1 VRKQVDIAE
10 LVQRTVDELRTAH
23 RHREIEVEVRGAA
36 TTAGDPDRLAQVLS
50 NLIGNAL
57 QHGLPHGPVT
67 IRVGDEGG
75 DIVVEIGNQGVI
87 PGDLLP
93 VLFDPFRGRTQA
105 HSRHNSRGLGLGLYI
120 AQQIAQSHDGAVSV
134 VSNDVV
140 GTVFTLRLPRVS
152 PPTPARRGAEPKRVL
167 IVDEVIRETLR
178 EAFAG
183 EGYVATTASDGREA
197 LEQLQRGRSRP
208 DVVILD
214 MVMPIVDGARVYQA
228 MQTDPDLAQIPV
240 VVSTS
245 EPKRAPAGAILIP
258 KPVKL
263 DRLLDTVARLAHKP

>member
-1 VRKQVDIAE
+1 M
-10 LVQRTVDELRTAH
+10 
-23 RHREIEVEVRGAA
+23 
-36 TTAGDPDRLAQVLS
+36 
-50 NLIGNAL
+50 
-57 QHGLPHGPVT
+57 
-67 IRVGDEGG
+67 
-75 DIVVEIGNQGVI
+75 
-87 PGDLLP
+87 
-93 VLFDPFRGRTQA
+93 
-105 HSRHNSRGLGLGLYI
+105 
-120 AQQIAQSHDGAVSV
+120 SV
-134 VSNDVV
+134 VSNDGV

-152 PPTPARRGAEPKRVL
+152 PPTPARRGAEPKHVL
-167 IVDEVIRETLR
+167 IVDDDEVIRETLR

-263 DRLLDTVARLAHKP
+263 DRLLDTVARLAHKPRVAAATTEVAVGEGEGAAVRRRPWSAARGGRGSSHPRRLRPRWTR